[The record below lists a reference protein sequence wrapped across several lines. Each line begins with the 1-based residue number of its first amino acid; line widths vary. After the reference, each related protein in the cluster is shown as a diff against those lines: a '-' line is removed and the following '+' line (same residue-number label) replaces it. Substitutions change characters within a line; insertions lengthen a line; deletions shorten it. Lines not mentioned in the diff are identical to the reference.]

1 MTSGETPNA
10 PLKPVPAPAA
20 ARDEVHDEASQDEE
34 RSAGPTPDLIYGLH
48 DAPPLPKTLLV
59 ALQHVFAVFVGMITP
74 PLIIAGALG
83 LGAGDTA
90 YLVSMSLF
98 VSGAATILQTSRL
111 GPIGS
116 GLLSIQ
122 GTSFTFIAPVI
133 STAAALIAAGST
145 AQQALGVV
153 FGLCL
158 AGALTVAVLS
168 RFIHLASAVITPI
181 VTGTVVTLI
190 GLTLIEVGMVNVAG
204 GFGAKGDGT
213 FGSIQNLMLA
223 ALVMITIVVFNSTRS
238 PNLRML
244 SVVIGL
250 AAGYVAAMLLG
261 RVDLG
266 AFNGVALVTVPQ
278 PFRFGLGFSWTAF
291 IPFIVMYLITV
302 MESIGDL
309 TATSSLTGQPISGPL
324 YMKRLRGGLLAD
336 GLSSAIGASLNSFP
350 STTFAQNNGVIQLT
364 GVGSRHVGM
373 FVGGMLMVLGLIPAV
388 GVLVQA
394 LPPSALGGATLI
406 MFGMVAAAGLRI
418 LARVPMNRRNS
429 TILAISLGL
438 GLGVT
443 FVPEM
448 LDKLPALLKSTF
460 SSGIATGGMCALVL
474 NILLPGE
481 RQ

>member
-1 MTSGETPNA
+1 VTAEDVKATA
-10 PLKPVPAPAA
+10 LVPAPAP
-20 ARDEVHDEASQDEE
+20 S
-34 RSAGPTPDLIYGLH
+34 GMGTPIQPDADSHQPDPAVPSELTYGLH
-48 DAPPLPKTLLV
+48 DTPPLPRTLLV

-74 PLIIAGALG
+74 PLIIAGALK
-83 LGAGDTA
+83 LSSADTA

-133 STAAALIAAGST
+133 STAGALIAAGAT
-145 AQQALGVV
+145 ATEALGVV

-158 AGALTVAVLS
+158 AGALIVVGLS
-168 RFIHLASAVITPI
+168 RFIQLARTVITPI

-190 GLTLIEVGMVNVAG
+190 GLTLIEVGMVNVGG
-204 GFGAKGDGT
+204 GFGAHGDGT
-213 FGSIQNLMLA
+213 FGSLQNLLLA
-223 ALVMITIVVFNSTRS
+223 GLVMGTILGFSASRS
-238 PNLRML
+238 PSLRML

-250 AAGYVAAMLLG
+250 AVGYVTAALLG
-261 RVDLG
+261 RLDLS
-266 AFNGVALVTVPQ
+266 AFSTMPAVTVPQ
-278 PFRFGLGFSWTAF
+278 PFRFGLGFAWTAF

-309 TATSSLTGQPISGPL
+309 TATSSLTGQPISGPSYL
-324 YMKRLRGGLLAD
+324 KRLRGGLLAD
-336 GLSSAIGASLNSFP
+336 GISSAVGAALNSFP

-364 GVGSRHVGM
+364 GVGSRYVGM

-406 MFGMVAAAGLRI
+406 LFGMVAAAGLRI

-448 LDKLPALLKSTF
+448 LDKFPPLLKSTF
-460 SSGIATGGMCALVL
+460 SSGIATGGMCALLL
-474 NILLPGE
+474 NIVLPGE